1 MPVFISDDGTIYFA
15 NGLDNKY
22 LYSLKNTDVTRL
34 DYSSPKEFNK
44 YNRNLGNICSP
55 QTIPITLLSKRESG
69 RRQK

>member
-1 MPVFISDDGTIYFA
+1 MSDVVVDEDGTIYFA

-44 YNRNLGNICSP
+44 YGF
-55 QTIPITLLSKRESG
+55 
-69 RRQK
+69 